1 MKKTV
6 FSFTIKQKEK
16 RRNYYE
22 YNHLSKT
29 TCMMRFSTNLI
40 VTKKS
45 AVAGENKMM
54 NGF

>member
-6 FSFTIKQKEK
+6 FSFTIKQNKQKEK

-29 TCMMRFSTNLI
+29 MQ
-40 VTKKS
+40 KPP
-45 AVAGENKMM
+45 A
-54 NGF
+54 